1 MSKNPFP
8 QKRFFYGWL
17 IVASSFVTISMATSA
32 RYSFPI
38 FMKPLSEEFGWS
50 RAQLGGVM
58 SLNMIIYSLLS
69 PIVGILLDR
78 FGTRSILA
86 LGAAL
91 LGLGLWSIGSLSS
104 INELY
109 LSFGGITGL
118 GLACAYFVPNFSLAR
133 KWFHTRA
140 GLATGIVALGS
151 GLGLA
156 VTAPAV
162 NYFIETLGWRT
173 SVRIVAMAT
182 WVLVLPLVLLL
193 VRNDPESVGLRP
205 DGASAEFSAENG
217 MITYPPFQELLAS
230 LRSTI
235 FLHLFFLYF
244 VYSLAICGIL
254 THFFLWGTK
263 DLSLPGT
270 LVALALSLQ
279 TLFATGSRILGG
291 WLSDRFGRLLFIALS
306 LGGLTVAFALGMITR
321 GSFDLFVF
329 AILFGSFYG
338 LPLAVYPA
346 YVGDLFG
353 RKATGSLYG
362 FIICAGGLAGGLGAW
377 GFGMISDTWGSYQP
391 AYLATLLLL
400 VLSLFSILVL
410 KPAHRSA
417 LRRRSG

>member
-1 MSKNPFP
+1 
-8 QKRFFYGWL
+8 
-17 IVASSFVTISMATSA
+17 
-32 RYSFPI
+32 
-38 FMKPLSEEFGWS
+38 MKPLSEEFGWS

-162 NYFIETLGWRT
+162 NYFVETLGWRT

-193 VRNDPESVGLRP
+193 VRNDPESALIMLGESPYSTNPKNGIPQFFEIPP
-205 DGASAEFSAENG
+205 DGAFNC
-217 MITYPPFQELLAS
+217 P
-230 LRSTI
+230 RR
-235 FLHLFFLYF
+235 HKK
-244 VYSLAICGIL
+244 LAIIGVVE
-254 THFFLWGTK
+254 
-263 DLSLPGT
+263 D
-270 LVALALSLQ
+270 
-279 TLFATGSRILGG
+279 TG
-291 WLSDRFGRLLFIALS
+291 
-306 LGGLTVAFALGMITR
+306 
-321 GSFDLFVF
+321 
-329 AILFGSFYG
+329 
-338 LPLAVYPA
+338 
-346 YVGDLFG
+346 
-353 RKATGSLYG
+353 
-362 FIICAGGLAGGLGAW
+362 
-377 GFGMISDTWGSYQP
+377 
-391 AYLATLLLL
+391 
-400 VLSLFSILVL
+400 
-410 KPAHRSA
+410 
-417 LRRRSG
+417 